1 MTSQHAEQRPEREEH
16 PMVRFMRE
24 IETLT
29 NELARV
35 ELAAADGGPPFDT
48 AVHEAARQVLV
59 SAGGVTVGQ
68 MKAVTNWA
76 QRNTFHWI
84 LTLTGVVDGRQKLV
98 GDEGTIQPTTTDTRT
113 QVCARLVDALCRKTE
128 AKTGKRFS
136 EVKILF
142 FDLQPAAL
150 PLIEE
155 DGRG

>member
-1 MTSQHAEQRPEREEH
+1 MTSQRAEQRREREDH
-16 PMVRFMRE
+16 PAVRFMRE

-35 ELAAADGGPPFDT
+35 ELVAAEGGPPFDA
-48 AVHEAARQVLV
+48 AVHEAARQLLV
-59 SAGGVTVGQ
+59 SAGRVTVGQ
-68 MKAVTNWA
+68 TEAATEWV

-98 GDEGTIQPTTTDTRT
+98 GDEGTIQPAISDTRAE
-113 QVCARLVDALCRKTE
+113 VCARLVDALCRKTQ
-128 AKTGKRFS
+128 AKTGKHFG

-150 PLIEE
+150 PLRKE
-155 DGRG
+155 DSRG